1 MHNFCSFVSSLHLLS
16 PKTLAKDPLDS
27 DQHEEMHSA
36 SETESEGGS
45 DSEAVVND
53 APSTNEGTVVSTHTD
68 IAPAQIIQENSQ
80 LKGDANLAPTSV
92 ECIEKDM
99 DPIEREV
106 LVHSPSTLQQKTQVT
121 SFFLI

>member
-80 LKGDANLAPTSV
+80 LKGDTNLAPTSV

-106 LVHSPSTLQQKTQVT
+106 LVHSPSTLQQQTQVT

>member
-1 MHNFCSFVSSLHLLS
+1 MQHDVNILEQVFYQTFFSNMHKFSSFVSSLHLLS

-53 APSTNEGTVVSTHTD
+53 APSTNEGTVVSTHTQHNKF
-68 IAPAQIIQENSQ
+68 P
-80 LKGDANLAPTSV
+80 
-92 ECIEKDM
+92 
-99 DPIEREV
+99 
-106 LVHSPSTLQQKTQVT
+106 KTQVEER
-121 SFFLI
+121 SAQHINFGCAS